1 MARRNPSI
9 SSILSARG
17 YGARVLWPK
26 YTPDGGINS
35 GSEIPVPPRNTL
47 QSNQS
52 NLIYHENPFTPVTR
66 NAPGRIEVTSKRG
79 KTLYMTENQIRKMG
93 EKMLAPGEIERALGR
108 SNPKRPAKHSSKFSS
123 KRPIKSVPKG
133 AGRNSGKGLGTG
145 LRSFGK
151 QAYQAPDI
159 EQEYAHELFA
169 SGGKQLEQYLAN
181 MSEDEQSKF
190 TTDYADMLEN
200 PNVYRAGKGKF
211 RRETQKSMHR
221 AQHEAASAAEA
232 AGYFYPR
239 SSTTPRDSK
248 FHQKMRNMSDYEQR
262 QIAMMQA
269 YSKPPKAYNNPFW
282 VTPQGTAVH
291 HSDKAWIMYQGKN
304 EGARLPAQASR
315 EALLERQPTS
325 LAPGFTVRV
334 ESMMTSN
341 GRTVQAH
348 KLFYKGRDT
357 GKYALDG
364 RKAIEISHAIDPETG
379 KRRKA

>member
-1 MARRNPSI
+1 MARRNPGI
-9 SSILSARG
+9 SPILSARG

-26 YTPDGGINS
+26 YTPDGGVNS

-108 SNPKRPAKHSSKFSS
+108 SNPKRPAKRSSTFSS

-133 AGRNSGKGLGTG
+133 AGGDSGKGMPTG

-159 EQEYAHELFA
+159 EHQYAHELFE

-200 PNVYRAGKGKF
+200 P
-211 RRETQKSMHR
+211 
-221 AQHEAASAAEA
+221 
-232 AGYFYPR
+232 
-239 SSTTPRDSK
+239 
-248 FHQKMRNMSDYEQR
+248 
-262 QIAMMQA
+262 
-269 YSKPPKAYNNPFW
+269 FW

-291 HSDKAWIMYQGKN
+291 HSDKAWTMYQGKN

-325 LAPGFTVRV
+325 LAPGFSVRV

-341 GRTVQAH
+341 GRPVQAH

>member
-1 MARRNPSI
+1 MTKT
-9 SSILSARG
+9 ILIITDNLPDQINGVVTTYTNIETCAVLDG
-17 YGARVLWPK
+17 YNFVVLHPGWFRYIDCPK
-26 YTPDGGINS
+26 YN
-35 GSEIPVPPRNTL
+35 
-47 QSNQS
+47 
-52 NLIYHENPFTPVTR
+52 
-66 NAPGRIEVTSKRG
+66 EVKIA
-79 KTLYMTENQIRKMG
+79 YPRKMG

-159 EQEYAHELFA
+159 EQEYAHELFEG
-169 SGGKQLEQYLAN
+169 GGKQLEQYLAN

-190 TTDYADMLEN
+190 TSDYADMLEN
-200 PNVYRAGKGKF
+200 P
-211 RRETQKSMHR
+211 
-221 AQHEAASAAEA
+221 
-232 AGYFYPR
+232 
-239 SSTTPRDSK
+239 
-248 FHQKMRNMSDYEQR
+248 
-262 QIAMMQA
+262 
-269 YSKPPKAYNNPFW
+269 KAYKKNPFW

-291 HSDKAWIMYQGKN
+291 HSDKAWAGYQDKN
-304 EGARLPAQASR
+304 VGVRLPAQAER

-364 RKAIEISHAIDPETG
+364 RKALEISHAIDPETG

>member
-9 SSILSARG
+9 SPILSARG

-26 YTPDGGINS
+26 YTPDGGVNS

-159 EQEYAHELFA
+159 EQEYAHELFEG
-169 SGGKQLEQYLAN
+169 GGKQLEQYLAN

-190 TTDYADMLEN
+190 TSDYADMLEN
-200 PNVYRAGKGKF
+200 P
-211 RRETQKSMHR
+211 
-221 AQHEAASAAEA
+221 
-232 AGYFYPR
+232 
-239 SSTTPRDSK
+239 
-248 FHQKMRNMSDYEQR
+248 
-262 QIAMMQA
+262 
-269 YSKPPKAYNNPFW
+269 KAYKKNPFW

-291 HSDKAWIMYQGKN
+291 HSDKAWAGYQDKN
-304 EGARLPAQASR
+304 VGVRLPAQAER

-334 ESMMTSN
+334 ESIMTSN

>member
-1 MARRNPSI
+1 MARRNPGI
-9 SSILSARG
+9 SPILSARG
-17 YGARVLWPK
+17 YGARVLWPQ
-26 YTPDGGINS
+26 YTPDGGVNS

-52 NLIYHENPFTPVTR
+52 NLIYHENPFTPVTQ

-93 EKMLAPGEIERALGR
+93 SKMLAEGEIERALGR
-108 SNPKRPAKHSSKFSS
+108 SNP
-123 KRPIKSVPKG
+123 
-133 AGRNSGKGLGTG
+133 
-145 LRSFGK
+145 
-151 QAYQAPDI
+151 
-159 EQEYAHELFA
+159 
-169 SGGKQLEQYLAN
+169 
-181 MSEDEQSKF
+181 
-190 TTDYADMLEN
+190 
-200 PNVYRAGKGKF
+200 NVYKAGQGKF
-211 RRETQKSMHR
+211 RRETQKSMQR
-221 AQHEAASAAEA
+221 AQHQAAAEAEA

-239 SSTTPRDSK
+239 SFVTPSDSK
-248 FHQKMRNMSDYEQR
+248 FHQKKWYDGI
-262 QIAMMQA
+262 QIHPNPRGIKRGA
-269 YSKPPKAYNNPFW
+269 YPPMGRNNPFW

-291 HSDKAWIMYQGKN
+291 HSDKAWTMYQGKN
-304 EGARLPAQASR
+304 EGARLPAQAER

-341 GRTVQAH
+341 GRTAQAH

>member
-1 MARRNPSI
+1 MARRNPGI
-9 SSILSARG
+9 SPILSARG
-17 YGARVLWPK
+17 YGARVLWPQ

-52 NLIYHENPFTPVTR
+52 NLIYRENPFTPVTQ
-66 NAPGRIEVTSKRG
+66 NAPGRIQVTSKRG

-93 EKMLAPGEIERALGR
+93 SKMLADGEIERALGR
-108 SNPKRPAKHSSKFSS
+108 SNPKRPAK
-123 KRPIKSVPKG
+123 RPIKSLPKG
-133 AGRNSGKGLGTG
+133 ARRSSGKGIGTG

-151 QAYQAPDI
+151 KSFQAPTFEDA
-159 EQEYAHELFA
+159 YASELSA
-169 SGGKQLEQYLAN
+169 GGDSQLEQYLAN
-181 MSEDEQSKF
+181 MSQDEQSKF
-190 TTDYADMLEN
+190 ATDYADLLE
-200 PNVYRAGKGKF
+200 
-211 RRETQKSMHR
+211 
-221 AQHEAASAAEA
+221 
-232 AGYFYPR
+232 
-239 SSTTPRDSK
+239 
-248 FHQKMRNMSDYEQR
+248 
-262 QIAMMQA
+262 
-269 YSKPPKAYNNPFW
+269 NPFW

-291 HSDKAWIMYQGKN
+291 HSDKAWAGYQDKN
-304 EGARLPAQASR
+304 VGVRLPAQAER

-334 ESMMTSN
+334 ESIMTSN
-341 GRTVQAH
+341 GRTAQAH

>member
-9 SSILSARG
+9 SPILSARG

-52 NLIYHENPFTPVTR
+52 NLIYHENPFTPVTQ

-93 EKMLAPGEIERALGR
+93 SKMLADGEIERALGR
-108 SNPKRPAKHSSKFSS
+108 SNPKRPAKRS
-123 KRPIKSVPKG
+123 IKSLPKG
-133 AGRNSGKGLGTG
+133 AGRNAGKGLGTG
-145 LRSFGK
+145 MRNFGK
-151 QAYQAPDI
+151 KSYQAPDI
-159 EQEYAHELFA
+159 EQEYAHELFE

-181 MSEDEQSKF
+181 MSQEEQSKV

-200 PNVYRAGKGKF
+200 PNAYKAGQGKF

-221 AQHEAASAAEA
+221 AQYQAAAEAEA

-248 FHQKMRNMSDYEQR
+248 FHQK
-262 QIAMMQA
+262 
-269 YSKPPKAYNNPFW
+269 KNPFW

-291 HSDKAWIMYQGKN
+291 HSDKAWAGYQDKN
-304 EGARLPAQASR
+304 VGVRLPAQAER
-315 EALLERQPTS
+315 EALLERQPTN

-341 GRTVQAH
+341 GRSVQAH

-364 RKAIEISHAIDPETG
+364 RKAIEISHSIDPETG

>member
-1 MARRNPSI
+1 
-9 SSILSARG
+9 
-17 YGARVLWPK
+17 
-26 YTPDGGINS
+26 
-35 GSEIPVPPRNTL
+35 
-47 QSNQS
+47 
-52 NLIYHENPFTPVTR
+52 
-66 NAPGRIEVTSKRG
+66 
-79 KTLYMTENQIRKMG
+79 
-93 EKMLAPGEIERALGR
+93 
-108 SNPKRPAKHSSKFSS
+108 
-123 KRPIKSVPKG
+123 
-133 AGRNSGKGLGTG
+133 
-145 LRSFGK
+145 
-151 QAYQAPDI
+151 
-159 EQEYAHELFA
+159 
-169 SGGKQLEQYLAN
+169 
-181 MSEDEQSKF
+181 
-190 TTDYADMLEN
+190 
-200 PNVYRAGKGKF
+200 
-211 RRETQKSMHR
+211 MHR
-221 AQHEAASAAEA
+221 AQHQAASAAEA

-248 FHQKMRNMSDYEQR
+248 FHQKMRNMSDYDQR

-291 HSDKAWIMYQGKN
+291 HSDKAWAGYQDKN
-304 EGARLPAQASR
+304 VGVRLPAQAER